1 MSPLP
6 EDAKGLWNSIS
17 FLLRGAAGYLLTSWR
32 LCILTE
38 ASQAAFLTADGM
50 VKSYTRNLCV
60 LLGTVSF
67 CDPLGELTDLPRV
80 S

>member
-17 FLLRGAAGYLLTSWR
+17 SFPRGAAGYLLTSWG
-32 LCILTE
+32 LCFLTE
-38 ASQAAFLTADGM
+38 AFQAVFLTAEGL
-50 VKSYTRNLCV
+50 VKSYTHTLCV

-67 CDPLGELTDLPRV
+67 CDPLGDLIDLPRV
-80 S
+80 P

>member
-17 FLLRGAAGYLLTSWR
+17 SFLPAAGYLLTSWR

-67 CDPLGELTDLPRV
+67 CDLLGDLTDLPRV